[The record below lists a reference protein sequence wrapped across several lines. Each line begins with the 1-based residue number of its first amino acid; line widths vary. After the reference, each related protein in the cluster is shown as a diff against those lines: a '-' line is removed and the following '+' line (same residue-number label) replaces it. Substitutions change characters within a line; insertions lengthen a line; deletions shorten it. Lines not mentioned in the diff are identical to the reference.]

1 MALEEDIRTL
11 SETPLLDQ
19 LGRDAQR
26 LIAFSADRVRL
37 AEGDVLF
44 REGER
49 SDCGYVIASG
59 ALRLD
64 RAAGGERTVGPA
76 TLVGELAL
84 VADVARPATATAAEP
99 TECLRIARDQFA
111 RLFDEYPDLARN
123 LHARLAARV
132 QANVAE
138 LKSIEALLRR

>member
-37 AEGDVLF
+37 AEGEVLF
-44 REGER
+44 REGEP
-49 SDCGYVIASG
+49 SDCGYVVASG

-64 RAAGGERTVGPA
+64 RSAGGEKTVGPS

-84 VADVARPATATAAEP
+84 VADVARPATATATER

-132 QANVAE
+132 TANIAE

>member
-1 MALEEDIRTL
+1 MALEDDIRTL

-37 AEGDVLF
+37 AEGDELF

-49 SDCGYVIASG
+49 ADCGYVVASG
-59 ALRLD
+59 SLRLV
-64 RAAGGERTVGPA
+64 RPGGEITVGRS

-84 VADVARPATATAAEP
+84 IADVSRPATAVAVEP
-99 TECLRIARDQFA
+99 TEVLRIARGLFA

-123 LHARLAARV
+123 LHARLAQRLK
-132 QANVAE
+132 ANVAE

>member
-1 MALEEDIRTL
+1 MALEDDIRTL

-37 AEGDVLF
+37 AEGDELF
-44 REGER
+44 REGDR
-49 SDCGYVIASG
+49 ADCGYVVASG
-59 ALRLD
+59 SLTLSR
-64 RAAGGERTVGPA
+64 GETEKRVGRS

-84 VADVARPATATAAEP
+84 IADVARPATATAAEP
-99 TECLRIARDQFA
+99 TEVLRIARGLFA

-123 LHARLAARV
+123 LHARLAQRL

-138 LKSIEALLRR
+138 LKTIEALLRR